1 MKKYYLPFF
10 LAIAIIICFI
20 PKTCE
25 RQTLPSNV
33 TKDTINHVKKQADS
47 NKVVVVYKDSIR
59 TRYVTKWKEI
69 RHDSLIPCETK
80 LVHCDTLLLID
91 SSLIYSLK
99 QAVFLDSIIIGNYQ
113 KLSSQDST
121 KIASLEKDN
130 KRLKKWN
137 KFWRNTSLGQAAIN
151 AGRAVVNSIN
161 N

>member
-1 MKKYYLPFF
+1 LF

-20 PKTCE
+20 PRTCE
-25 RQTLPSNV
+25 KEGYGKTPNAI
-33 TKDTINHVKKQADS
+33 KDTINHVKKQADS

-80 LVHCDTLLLID
+80 LVHCDTLLLAD

-113 KLSSQDST
+113 KLSIQDST
-121 KIASLEKDN
+121 KIARLERVV
-130 KRLKKWN
+130 KRRGKIIKVL
-137 KFWRNTSLGQAAIN
+137 SVIAGGAIV
-151 AGRAVVNSIN
+151 GAVVR
-161 N
+161 

>member
-1 MKKYYLPFF
+1 MRKYYLPFF
-10 LAIAIIICFI
+10 LAIAVIICFI

-25 RQTLPSNV
+25 KNEPIGNPDKL
-33 TKDTINHVKKQADS
+33 KDTINHVKKQADS

-59 TRYVTKWKEI
+59 TRYFTKWKEI

-80 LVHCDTLLLID
+80 LIHCDTLLIAD

-121 KIASLEKDN
+121 KIASLERVV
-130 KRLKKWN
+130 KRRGKIIKVL
-137 KFWRNTSLGQAAIN
+137 SVIAGGAIV
-151 AGRAVVNSIN
+151 GAVVR
-161 N
+161 

>member
-25 RQTLPSNV
+25 KNEPIGNPDKL
-33 TKDTINHVKKQADS
+33 KDAISQLKKQADS
-47 NKVVVVYKDSIR
+47 NKAVVVYKDSIR
-59 TRYVTKWKEI
+59 TRYVTKWREI

-113 KLSSQDST
+113 KLSSQDSI
-121 KIASLEKDN
+121 KIANLSKVV
-130 KRLKKWN
+130 KRRGKIIKVL
-137 KFWRNTSLGQAAIN
+137 SAI
-151 AGRAVVNSIN
+151 AGGAIVGAVVR
-161 N
+161 